1 MVNGEFNFY
10 FQHSA
15 FIIQHSEGYNLV
27 DAVANLRRVL
37 IIDSQVMA
45 SSTPLQGTELVDCAR
60 ANAKQ
65 GIETAA
71 SQCGY
76 GGDIN
81 MFAQALKQAC
91 EEMNLQVKEL
101 SELITDQEMI
111 LQIGSG
117 EVVAPDTAS
126 EL

>member
-1 MVNGEFNFY
+1 MVNGEFNVY
-10 FQHSA
+10 FQHSP
-15 FIIQHSEGYNLV
+15 FIIQHSEGYSF
-27 DAVANLRRVL
+27 DCAVANLRRVL

-76 GGDIN
+76 GGDLN
-81 MFAQALKQAC
+81 KFAQALKQAC

-111 LQIGSG
+111 LQIGRG
-117 EVVAPDTAS
+117 EIVAPDTAS